1 MLKRLAQFARPY
13 APAYAGGFLL
23 LLATNGLGLWIP
35 WLLRDAVGALERHE
49 ELQVITKLAVMM
61 VAVALGQAVVRTLSR
76 RVILGASRRIVYDV
90 RDRFFERLQ
99 TLGPSFYDT
108 QRTGDIMSR
117 GVNDTRLIQ
126 GFFGPGAMNL
136 LNTSVVYVAV
146 LILLLRID
154 MRLTLISVALYP
166 ILFFGVNRLS
176 RKVYTRSRAVQEH
189 LATISNRAQENIS
202 GIQQVKIY
210 AQEQREIEAFRDLCA
225 EYRSRNLSMAVVRG
239 GMVALIGVVAGLG
252 ALIVLYVGGRF
263 VIEGRISLGDFVAFN
278 AYLAMLVWPTIA
290 LGWIVN
296 TIQRGLGA
304 MERIAEVLDHEAD
317 VADAPA
323 GGAGDEDEIDHAPL
337 RGDVEI
343 RGLTFAYDSQDGG
356 PDSEAPPRTVLK
368 DVNLSIPHGSRV
380 ALVGP
385 VGSGKST
392 LASLLARLYA
402 VPPGQ
407 IFVDGEEINS
417 IPLARLRRSI
427 GFVPQEAFL
436 FSRSLRENIAF
447 GASEASAGE
456 IADAVQTA
464 HLAGDLES
472 FPEGLDTLV
481 GERGFTLSGGQRQRV
496 TLARALL
503 GGRSILV
510 LDDSL
515 SSVDADTEQA
525 ILSALQGGGRD
536 RTIILI
542 THRLSTLA
550 GMDRIVVLDEGSI
563 AEQGTHEELMQLDQV
578 YAGLFTKYL
587 LEQRLNG

>member
-1 MLKRLAQFARPY
+1 MLRRFAQFARPY

-23 LLATNGLGLWIP
+23 LLVTNGLGLWIP
-35 WLLRDAVGALERHE
+35 WLLRDAVGSLERHE
-49 ELQVITKLAVMM
+49 GLSVITKLALMM
-61 VAVALGQAVVRTLSR
+61 IVVALGQAVVRTFSR
-76 RVILGASRRIVYDV
+76 RLILGASRRIVYDV

-154 MRLTLISVALYP
+154 VRLTLISVALYP

-323 GGAGDEDEIDHAPL
+323 DGAGDEDEIDHAPL

-392 LASLLARLYA
+392 LAGLLARLYA

-447 GASEASAGE
+447 GSSEASAGE